1 MRIKSKIT
9 YGTAAGNDH
18 PVAPKYEIRTKKGN
32 YCTVYIRSEL
42 NPDCPNAISRGY
54 KYKIYWYSLGQEI
67 EYGFRH
73 EWDTIKSNKTPEHM
87 IDLFVRRYGRGRMWI
102 VQDEIVTRK

>member
-1 MRIKSKIT
+1 MIIKSKIT
-9 YGTAAGNDH
+9 YGTAAGNDN

-54 KYKIYWYSLGQEI
+54 KYKIYWYSYLGYHSHRE
-67 EYGFRH
+67 
-73 EWDTIKSNKTPEHM
+73 EWDTIKGNKTPEHM
-87 IDLFVRRYGRGRMWI
+87 IDQYFEKYGKGIIWI